1 MQKVYKYI
9 YESAYQNNF
18 YIEHFLNVHQ
28 WIKKPMKVEIKVHKS
43 S

>member
-9 YESAYQNNF
+9 Y
-18 YIEHFLNVHQ
+18 IKHFLNVQQ
-28 WIKKPMKVEIKVHKS
+28 WIKKPMKVEIQVHKS